1 VSLSVRFTSVLGLT
15 LVLAGMNAAQV
26 APRRSGPPQKPTDQN
41 PEIARWVPSKVA
53 PLTVA
58 QKADARVAGLSQAA
72 CEATMRV
79 VMPRRKGSGSM
90 TLESFFG
97 GRQRYLIQ
105 FPVISFVKRDELSTA
120 LVRSDGKKVFV
131 LKPSKPG
138 TVMPVGT
145 AKLVAQ
151 ATPVDW
157 AMGHLGFIFGAALG
171 EKPLTDLVRQASKP
185 GSGYRVKTE
194 ERVVRRLNVPNRQ
207 YRIVVARVG
216 AAAQKLGAFEVNV
229 VVDGKQWLP
238 TTVVSQS
245 DIKGKGREP
254 FGLMNNLR
262 WKARKTPFDPKTFA
276 LK

>member
-1 VSLSVRFTSVLGLT
+1 
-15 LVLAGMNAAQV
+15 MNAAQV
-26 APRRSGPPQKPTDQN
+26 APRRSGPPQKPADQN
-41 PEIARWVPSKVA
+41 PEIARWVPSKIA

-58 QKADARVAGLSQAA
+58 QKADARVAGLTQAA

-79 VMPRRKGSGSM
+79 VMPQRKGSGGM
-90 TLESFFG
+90 TLESLIG
-97 GRQRYLIQ
+97 GRQRYVIQ
-105 FPVISFVKRDELSTA
+105 FPVVSFVKRDELNTA
-120 LVRSDGKKVFV
+120 VVRSDGKNVFV
-131 LKPSKPG
+131 LKPSAPG
-138 TVMPVGT
+138 TVKPVGT
-145 AKLVAQ
+145 VKLAAQ

-157 AMGHLGFIFGAALG
+157 AMGHLGYIYGAVLG

-185 GSGYRVKTE
+185 GSGYRVKAE

-216 AAAQKLGAFEVNV
+216 AAAKKLGAFEVNI

-254 FGLMNNLR
+254 FGLMNSLR
-262 WKARKTPFDPKTFA
+262 WKARKTPFDAKTFA